1 MATILS
7 IDFDIIIP
15 AMIDIW
21 NNEIN
26 DKIKIEDYEKT
37 FPVLNFLNY
46 VDFHIYKNL
55 TIFLLE
61 FLKKHNKEKVS
72 FIENHDQIVDIF
84 DLLEDKYNNILINID
99 HHHDV
104 GYCIDFNK
112 PINREEIKCGNW
124 VKFLKDNNNIV
135 QYCWI
140 KNYNS
145 MIFDVPDGYVDKN
158 FFIYDSFDN
167 LINLIDSIDY
177 LVICSSFDWVPNNCR
192 ELFELWKEIYNN
204 FKE

>member
-1 MATILS
+1 MATVLS

-15 AMIDIW
+15 NMIDIW

-26 DKIKIEDYEKT
+26 DKIKIENYEKT

-46 VDFHIYKNL
+46 VDFNIYKNL
-55 TIFLLE
+55 TIFLLK
-61 FLKKHNKEKVS
+61 FLKTKDKEKVF
-72 FIENHDQIVDIF
+72 FIEDHHQIIDIF
-84 DLLEDKYNNILINID
+84 NSIEDRYNNILINVD

-112 PINREEIKCGNW
+112 LLTKNEVRCGNW
-124 VKFLKDNNNIV
+124 VKFLKDNKIIN
-135 QYCWI
+135 QYCWV

-145 MIFDVPDGYVDKN
+145 IIIDVPKSYIDKE
-158 FFIYDSFDN
+158 FFIYESFDN
-167 LINLIDSIDY
+167 LINLIESIDY
-177 LVICSSFDWVPNNCR
+177 VVICSSFDWVPNNCR

-204 FKE
+204 F